1 MGNKRWNLFFM
12 FLRYTVVTLLVLRL
26 LTIQAH

>member
-1 MGNKRWNLFFM
+1 MGNERWNLFFM
-12 FLRYTVVTLLVLRL
+12 FLRYAVVTILVLRL